1 MSPREPFGARGP
13 IPSTSAAAATFAAS
27 RPLLASALLFV
38 LWTVALIELR
48 ELFVGTPWTLR
59 ALITAAGV
67 LLASGLLARA
77 IPGRRALAWL
87 SGAIVGVVLLALWMS
102 LDGRLIAWLAQSRAL
117 TQQTSLAMARG
128 VPPVTLEGPLLDA
141 VLVAWLL
148 GLLLSSLLLV
158 RFERGFAAGLVP
170 VLLMLGPALITSLR
184 VPASLLLVTGLL
196 LLLMLWAEVPTR
208 VGRWRGIGAAGLAL
222 ALAAGLL
229 AVLPPSRDRVWNTD
243 AISASPVAAGVPD
256 VTIALAE
263 DLRRSSNA
271 IAFEYTG
278 SYGNPS
284 RFTLAVLSDFR
295 RGTWLPEDEPDAEGR
310 SVGVSRSPLRAEEER
325 GAWPF
330 GREPGV
336 DVRVVG
342 LRSAWLPLPP
352 TADRVEAVRGA
363 FDPEQW
369 IWGEGTATARS
380 ETALTRQDQE
390 YHVLLADGTV
400 DETGQYF
407 PPGVDPAGLAD
418 PDRYLALPEELP
430 AALSAA
436 AEEVAGQAET
446 SLAQLSEVMGG
457 IDVVGS
463 DGTVSGIPGA
473 EITMRYLS
481 ESGEGVEVILPN
493 ANGMLVSEATL
504 PAWATASALEGWFR
518 SGEFVYDEQA
528 PYEPGADPDDPYSM
542 MESFLAQ
549 RAGFCVHFASTY
561 AVMARTL
568 GLPARV
574 AVGYVARSQN
584 TGWTPVRARELHAW
598 PEVYLEGQGWTAF
611 EPTPGGAGHRAE
623 TGEPYREDPDPDS
636 GNNDTPATEPTTP
649 ATQEPDPAPDDP
661 GTSTGATPRDRGDA
675 QVGAVSRLGIPL
687 AVFAT
692 LVGLL
697 CLTPL
702 VRALRRRGR
711 LRAIA
716 RGDEPAERAWA
727 ELMDTAVDLG
737 LYAPGASPA
746 RARTPEAVIEYLA
759 EAGAFGE
766 DPGADAERAA
776 RKLAEAVVAE
786 RYAGVAEEPAGPIGS
801 NRAVDSTS
809 PGGASGPALRAHLA
823 RATRALQSRAGRRGR
838 VRAALLPRSLARRAM
853 RPGRT
858 ADTPGRDPR
867 TLEAR

>member
-1 MSPREPFGARGP
+1 MTRRDSAGARRSAP
-13 IPSTSAAAATFAAS
+13 ASAVAAPSDAS
-27 RPLLASALLFV
+27 RSLLASALLFA
-38 LWTVALIELR
+38 LWTIALIELR

-59 ALITAAGV
+59 ALMTAAGV
-67 LLASGLLARA
+67 LLTSGLLARLV
-77 IPGRRALAWL
+77 PGRRALAWL
-87 SGAIVGVVLLALWMS
+87 SGAIVGVGLLALWMS
-102 LDGRLIAWLAQSRAL
+102 LDGRLVGWLAQPRAL
-117 TQQTSLAMARG
+117 AQQTSLAMARG
-128 VPPVTLEGPLLDA
+128 VPPVTLEGALLDA
-141 VLVAWLL
+141 VLAAWLL

-158 RFERGFAAGLVP
+158 RFGRGFAAGLVP
-170 VLLMLGPALITSLR
+170 ALVMLGPALITSLR

-196 LLLMLWAEVPTR
+196 LLLLLWAEAPMR
-208 VGRWRGIGAAGLAL
+208 VGRWRGIAAAGVAL
-222 ALAAGLL
+222 ALAAGFL

-263 DLRRSSNA
+263 DLRRRSNA

-310 SVGVSRSPLRAEEER
+310 SVGVSRSSLRAEEAR

-330 GREPGV
+330 GRAPGV

-352 TADRVEAVRGA
+352 TADRVEAVRGS

-369 IWGEGTATARS
+369 IWGDGTVTARS

-390 YHVLLADGTV
+390 YRVRLADGVV
-400 DETGQYF
+400 DEAGQYF

-418 PDRYLALPEELP
+418 PDRYLELPEELP
-430 AALSAA
+430 AAITEAT
-436 AEEVAGQAET
+436 EEVARQAEA
-446 SLAQLSEVMGG
+446 SLELFSEVTGG
-457 IDVVGS
+457 IDTIGP
-463 DGTVSGIPGA
+463 DGIVSGMRGA
-473 EITMRYLS
+473 EVTVRHLS
-481 ESGEGVEVILPN
+481 EAGDEVEVIIPN
-493 ANGMLVSEATL
+493 ANDMLLSEATL

-542 MESFLAQ
+542 MEAFLAQ

-561 AVMARTL
+561 AVMARSL
-568 GLPARV
+568 GLPTRV
-574 AVGYVARSQN
+574 AVGYVARAQN

-611 EPTPGGAGHRAE
+611 EPTPGGAGYRAE
-623 TGEPYREDPDPDS
+623 TGEPYREDPDPDT
-636 GNNDTPATEPTTP
+636 GADDTPATQPTTP
-649 ATQEPDPAPDDP
+649 ATQEPDPALDDP
-661 GTSTGATPRDRGDA
+661 ETDLAATPRDQGDA
-675 QVGAVSRLGIPL
+675 RAGTLSRLGIPL
-687 AVFAT
+687 AVLAT

-702 VRALRRRGR
+702 VRILRRRGR
-711 LRAIA
+711 RRGIA
-716 RGDEPAERAWA
+716 RGDEPAARAWA
-727 ELMDTAVDLG
+727 EFMDTAVDLG
-737 LYAPGASPA
+737 LYTPGTSSA
-746 RARTPEAVIEYLA
+746 RARTPEAVVEYLA
-759 EAGAFGE
+759 EAGAFGRE
-766 DPGADAERAA
+766 TGGDGERAA
-776 RKLAEAVVAE
+776 RGLAEAVVEE
-786 RYAGVAEEPAGPIGS
+786 RYAGVSEESGGTIGP
-801 NRAVDSTS
+801 NE
-809 PGGASGPALRAHLA
+809 PGGLSGSSGPALLAHLG
-823 RATRALQSRAGRRGR
+823 RATRALRARAGRRAR
-838 VRAALLPRSLARRAM
+838 AWAALLPRSLGRRAM